1 MKLKLILFSTL
12 VSTAVLAA
20 SAATGPDY
28 VKIRKDLN
36 VMSQIAKS
44 AFQDNESCRGCD
56 IKITSNYLA
65 SQGATFTIGTYKSR
79 CSFSNEDDTSFII
92 SESTF
97 DRLTPLADLEGLEA
111 LKSLESLDSLEGV
124 ISMPDLPDMVTSIL
138 IDVGEGLEEAGANLG
153 LLGENGYEYRWNH
166 SSPHIRIDR
175 TTRLESKELSREIRE
190 LEYKIREHEI
200 ELLHA
205 EDPKERR
212 SIEKKIAEI
221 EKKTVKVRDTLEL
234 INAKTMAKRKAYEQ
248 KREAKRALAEQ
259 ETEKLLKN
267 VQKIV
272 MQSFCDYGSALKHL
286 PEDEKVS
293 LIFTQRKKNS
303 DTIYI
308 LDKKALSDC
317 SSGEKLQ
324 ADALSYVF

>member
-1 MKLKLILFSTL
+1 MKLKLILFGAL

-28 VKIRKDLN
+28 AKIRKDLN

-44 AFQDNESCRGCD
+44 AFQDNDSCRGCE

-65 SQGATFTIGTYKSR
+65 SQGATFTIGTYQSR
-79 CSFSNEDDTSFII
+79 RSFSSNGDKSFII
-92 SESTF
+92 NESTF
-97 DRLTPLADLEGLEA
+97 DRLAPLADLEGLEA
-111 LKSLESLDSLEGV
+111 LKSLESLESLDGV
-124 ISMPDLPDMVTSIL
+124 ISIPDLPDMVTSIL
-138 IDVGEGLEEAGANLG
+138 IDVGEGLEAAGANLG
-153 LLGENGYEYRWNH
+153 RLGENGYEYQWNH
-166 SSPHIRIDR
+166 ASPHIRIDR
-175 TTRLESKELSREIRE
+175 TTRLESRELGREIRD
-190 LEYKIREHEI
+190 LEYKIRDHEI

-205 EDPKERR
+205 DDPKERR
-212 SIEKKIAEI
+212 AIEKKITEI
-221 EKKTVKVRDTLEL
+221 EKETAKVHDTLEL
-234 INAKTMAKRKAYEQ
+234 INEKTTAKRKAYEQ
-248 KREAKRALAEQ
+248 KRVAKRALAEQ
-259 ETEKLLKN
+259 KTEKLLKN
-267 VQKIV
+267 VQRIV

-286 PEDEKVS
+286 PKDEKVS

-317 SSGEKLQ
+317 SSGKKLQ